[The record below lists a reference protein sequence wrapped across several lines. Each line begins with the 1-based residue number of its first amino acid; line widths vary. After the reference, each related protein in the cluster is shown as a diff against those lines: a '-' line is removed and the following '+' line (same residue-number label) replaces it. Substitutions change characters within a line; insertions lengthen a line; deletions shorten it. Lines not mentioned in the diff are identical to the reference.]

1 MTELCVKIYGRQ
13 YRLAVSTGE
22 EQLLTQCAEAVDA
35 QMNAIHENGKVM
47 NGDQVAALTAL
58 EIAYESVKAETQ
70 ANQKIKE
77 LTDRIA
83 ELEAAL
89 AARPES
95 GPAPAVSTPG
105 EAALLREIDQL
116 SDMCEKAIF
125 SDMHKGSSI
134 LPRG

>member
-1 MTELCVKIYGRQ
+1 MSELCVKIYGRQ

-22 EQLLTQCAEAVDA
+22 EKLLTQCAEAVDK
-35 QMNAIHENGKVM
+35 QMNAIHESGKVM

-77 LTDRIA
+77 LTDRVA

-89 AARPES
+89 AARPE
-95 GPAPAVSTPG
+95 GGAAPAVSTAS

-116 SDMCEKAIF
+116 SELCEKAIF
-125 SDMHKGSSI
+125 SDMHKGSLI
-134 LPRG
+134 